1 MSAHRLKCVWDGVR
15 AHEAGRPIS
24 IGKGSMQYVAYLQIT
39 IRVRSRLA
47 KHVSGSTCAKEVAE
61 VRVNG
66 LSKLSY
72 NSAS

>member
-1 MSAHRLKCVWDGVR
+1 MWEGVR
-15 AHEAGRPIS
+15 AHEAGCPIS

-47 KHVSGSTCAKEVAE
+47 KHPKGSTCANEGAK